1 MAGGGL
7 SMEIEKVGV
16 IGCGIMGSG
25 IAQVAALSGFEV
37 TFVARSSEKVER
49 GWGLIRGSLAKA
61 VEKDKASAQEA
72 NAAQTRIRGTMYLK
86 DLQSCDIIIETIT
99 EDLERKKEL
108 FAELDGIAPSNVIF
122 TTNTSSFSV
131 GEIAAAT
138 RRAERVAGLHFF
150 NPAEAMKLVEIVRT
164 ASSSDQTVES
174 LKAFALSLDK
184 QPVIVKDTPGFI
196 VNAFLTPYLNQVIQ
210 ACDDGLASREDI
222 DTAVRLGF
230 GIRLGP
236 LAMLDLIGLD
246 VHLHIA
252 ETLFARCGDQRF
264 APPPLLRR
272 MVEAGHLGRKTG
284 KGFYEYR

>member
-1 MAGGGL
+1 MA
-7 SMEIEKVGV
+7 IEKVGV
-16 IGCGIMGSG
+16 VGCGVMGSG
-25 IAQVAALSGFEV
+25 IVQVAALSGLEA
-37 TFVARSSEKVER
+37 TFVARSPEKVER
-49 GWGLIRGSLAKA
+49 GWGLIRGSLSKA
-61 VEKDKASAQEA
+61 VDKDKVSPQEA
-72 NAAQTRIRGTMYLK
+72 DGARARIRGTIHLA
-86 DLQSCDIIIETIT
+86 DLEGCDIVIETIT

-108 FAELDGIAPSNVIF
+108 LAELDRIVPPSVIL

-131 GEIAAAT
+131 SEIAAAT
-138 RRAERVAGLHFF
+138 RQPQRVAGLHFF

-164 ASSSDQTVES
+164 AWSSEETIET
-174 LKAFALSLDK
+174 LRAFALSLGK
-184 QPVIVKDTPGFI
+184 EPVIVKDTPGFI

-210 ACDDGLASREDI
+210 AYDDGLASREDI

-246 VHLHIA
+246 VQLHIA

-272 MVEAGHLGRKTG
+272 MVQAGHLGRKTG
-284 KGFYEYR
+284 KGFYEYK